1 LLTFFFAR
9 VLQCFLR
16 AVEDRT
22 HLRLPAM
29 VGREV
34 PFLGVG
40 MSDGNQNG
48 DDRAHRGRVQAQGG
62 GTEES
67 ESWAESRPP
76 TVTQVL
82 AFVDLLEGKLK
93 PKERKDRTQPLVD
106 VRRRIQNAGRAG
118 GLWAHPRPHRKSF
131 YKRGSADIRV
141 DLDVLKGRA
150 CVPDDYSGI

>member
-1 LLTFFFAR
+1 
-9 VLQCFLR
+9 
-16 AVEDRT
+16 
-22 HLRLPAM
+22 
-29 VGREV
+29 
-34 PFLGVG
+34 

-48 DDRAHRGRVQAQGG
+48 DDKAHRGRVQAQGG

-82 AFVDLLEGKLK
+82 AIVDLLEGKLT
-93 PKERKDRTQPLVD
+93 PKQKRDRAEPFAD
-106 VRRRIQNAGRAG
+106 VRRYVQKAGRAG

-131 YKRGSADIRV
+131 PKRGSADIRV
-141 DLDVLKGRA
+141 DLDVLRGRA